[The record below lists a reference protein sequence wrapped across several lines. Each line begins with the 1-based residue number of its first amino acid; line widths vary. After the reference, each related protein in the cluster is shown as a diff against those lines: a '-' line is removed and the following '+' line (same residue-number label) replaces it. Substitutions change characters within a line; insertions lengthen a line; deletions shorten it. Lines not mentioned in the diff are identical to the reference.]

1 MINCVFEDQTNVV
14 HLRHVVVD
22 GLVIKDKRILLVKR
36 GPGSFIEIGKWAL
49 PGGYLELDETCE
61 QAIIREVKE
70 ETGYECEVIKLFRL
84 NDNPKRPVENNR
96 QNVSVIYLIKVLKKV
111 GSFDHEISAVK
122 WFDLDNLPPVK
133 EIAFDHLDTINL
145 YKSDLD
151 K

>member
-1 MINCVFEDQTNVV
+1 MITCYFEKSKTRVN
-14 HLRHVVVD
+14 LRHVVVD

>member
-1 MINCVFEDQTNVV
+1 MITCYFEKSKTRVN
-14 HLRHVVVD
+14 LRHVVVD

-70 ETGYECEVIKLFRL
+70 ETGYDGKIIKLL
-84 NDNPKRPVENNR
+84 GIIDNPHRPHEQNR
-96 QNVSVIYLIKVLKKV
+96 QNVSVLYLIKALKKV
-111 GSFDHEISAVK
+111 GSFDHEVSEIK
-122 WFDLDNLPPVK
+122 WFDLDHLPTVE